1 MYFERKYRLAMW
13 GFSIFV
19 AIILFSALFMQG
31 IYVPAEPYWIP
42 IDQRVNS
49 GIVLGII
56 LILAGPGFMEFNNGR
71 WLRAVDNNAP
81 RLLRDVT
88 ESVQSGVPLFRALE
102 EATTR
107 DYGPIS
113 KHLETAMVKFNLTSN
128 LEESLDWL
136 GEKLIRPS
144 MKRICT
150 ILTEAYKT
158 GGDIIDVL
166 TTSVEIFTDVSE
178 YNEERH
184 SQTRPYV
191 MIVYLGLV
199 VFLVISWLVLTK
211 FLAPMIVTT
220 ADPLVGDSGLLR
232 TLLDI
237 NYYKATFFW
246 AAVVEGLFGGLIAGK
261 MGEGRLSAGVVH
273 SMALLLMTVIFFN
286 SINLG

>member
-13 GFSIFV
+13 GFSLSV

-31 IYVPAEPYWIP
+31 IYIPTPPYWIP

-56 LILAGPGFMEFNNGR
+56 LVLAGPGFMEFNNGR
-71 WLRAVDNNAP
+71 WLRGVDNNAP

-113 KHLETAMVKFNLTSN
+113 KNLETAMVKFNLTSN
-128 LEESLDWL
+128 LEESLNWL
-136 GEKLIRPS
+136 GEKMIRPS

-178 YNEERH
+178 YNEEKH
-184 SQTRPYV
+184 AQTRPYV
-191 MIVYLGLV
+191 MIVYLGLI
-199 VFLVISWLVLTK
+199 VFLVISWLILTK
-211 FLAPMIVTT
+211 FLGPMIITT
-220 ADPLVGDSGLLR
+220 ADPLVGESGLLR

-237 NYYKATFFW
+237 NYYKATLFW